1 MSAIYLLLHQKI
13 WKWYFLPMPSDAGSW
28 FHYAVHSLSHRIHV
42 AKHCTLYSTCTVY
55 VYCTVQCTVCLLLY
69 KNLYT
74 HTIFCHH
81 MLFPFHSNYI
91 VHFIMHCMSFCMPPT
106 KTCPSL
112 QYACHLLC
120 MPFIMICNYMPPAT
134 LQSTCQVLCIAATP
148 HSSCTACPL
157 LYISAT
163 LQSTVQSTCQLLYK
177 PATLHASFSTCQLLY
192 MPATLHL
199 SYSRCQLIYMPATLY
214 ISYSRCRLIYMPAAL
229 QPATLY
235 LSYSTVYMPATLQA
249 SYSACQLLC
258 MPATLHASYF
268 TCRLLY
274 ISATLHAGYSKCQS
288 FLSFLPLGW
297 RTENCQFKLS
307 RIR

>member
-1 MSAIYLLLHQKI
+1 MSAIYLLLLQKI
-13 WKWYFLPMPSDAGSW
+13 WKWYFLPMPSDAGFW

-74 HTIFCHH
+74 HTIFCHN

-163 LQSTVQSTCQLLYK
+163 LQSTVQCT
-177 PATLHASFSTCQLLY
+177 
-192 MPATLHL
+192 
-199 SYSRCQLIYMPATLY
+199 R
-214 ISYSRCRLIYMPAAL
+214 
-229 QPATLY
+229 
-235 LSYSTVYMPATLQA
+235 TVYMPATLQA
-249 SYSACQLLC
+249 SYSTRQLLY
-258 MPATLHASYF
+258 MPATLHASYS
-268 TCRLLY
+268 TSQLL
-274 ISATLHAGYSKCQS
+274 
-288 FLSFLPLGW
+288 
-297 RTENCQFKLS
+297 
-307 RIR
+307 